1 MEPIQR
7 IKRLERRVSVLT
19 ACLIFTAAAFAIV
32 GLRAQPAVTE
42 SLRVRQITVVDAKGT
57 ERLWIGA
64 PVPDPIFQGKRVSRS
79 GPVSGVV
86 LLDANGNERS
96 GYVTSDLSG
105 DVFLSLDSEKAQE
118 ALFLVNAGGGGHI
131 SIYDANRNQARIAM
145 LNGKPTLVLQE
156 KGQVA
161 FEQPPTKK

>member
-1 MEPIQR
+1 MDPIQR
-7 IKRLERRVSVLT
+7 IKRLERRVSVLA
-19 ACLIFTAAAFAIV
+19 ACLVLTVAAFAII

-42 SLRVRQITVVDAKGT
+42 NLRVRQITVVDAKGT

-64 PVPDPIFQGKRVSRS
+64 PVPNPIFQGKRVSRS

-105 DVFLSLDSEKAQE
+105 EVFLSLDSEKAQE
-118 ALFLVNAGGGGHI
+118 ALFLVNAGGGGHV
-131 SIYDANRNQARIAM
+131 SIYDVNRNQARIGV
-145 LNGKPTLVLQE
+145 LDGRPTLVLRE

-161 FEQPPTKK
+161 FEQPPTKQ

>member
-19 ACLIFTAAAFAIV
+19 ACLAVMVAAFAIV
-32 GLRAQPAVTE
+32 GLRAQSAVTE
-42 SLRVRQITVVDAKGT
+42 TLRVRKITVVDAKGT

-64 PVPDPIFQGKRVSRS
+64 PVPNPIFQGKRVNRS

-86 LLDANGNERS
+86 LLDADGNERG

-105 DVFLSLDSEKAQE
+105 EVF
-118 ALFLVNAGGGGHI
+118 
-131 SIYDANRNQARIAM
+131 
-145 LNGKPTLVLQE
+145 
-156 KGQVA
+156 
-161 FEQPPTKK
+161 